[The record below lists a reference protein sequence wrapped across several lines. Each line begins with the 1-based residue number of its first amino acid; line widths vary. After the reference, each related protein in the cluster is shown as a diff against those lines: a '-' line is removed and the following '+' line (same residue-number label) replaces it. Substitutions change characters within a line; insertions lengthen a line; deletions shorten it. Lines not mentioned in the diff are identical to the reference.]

1 MKQRMRVLLAMIL
14 FLLLPCTAYPNM
26 MERPIGWGGL
36 VTLAGYLL
44 VLLTIVSYFL
54 SHVAVT
60 VPQTPKARRF
70 FRRSTLFLVVL
81 SCLTLISGE
90 VLHDLL
96 GPSYLPKSIR
106 LRSDTRRRLRTL
118 QDPLERYIA
127 DCGAF
132 PTRAQGLSALRDN
145 PGVDGW
151 RGPYVESQ
159 KMLVDAWKTP
169 IEYSPLT
176 HGNEY
181 YGYVLRSAGPDRQ
194 FNTRDDIT
202 SRW

>member
-14 FLLLPCTAYPNM
+14 FLLLPCTAYADM

-44 VLLTIVSYFL
+44 VLLTIVSIIL
-54 SHVAVT
+54 SAVGG
-60 VPQTPKARRF
+60 PQTPEVRRF
-70 FRRSTLFLVVL
+70 LTRSTGFLAVL

-96 GPSYLPKSIR
+96 GEGGLPKSIR

-118 QDPLERYIA
+118 QDPLERYFA

-132 PTRAQGLSALRDN
+132 PTRADGLSALRDN

-151 RGPYVESQ
+151 RGPYVRSQ
-159 KMLVDAWKTP
+159 KMLVDGWKTP
-169 IEYSPLT
+169 IEYSPVT

-181 YGYVLRSAGPDRQ
+181 YGYVLRAAGPDRQ

-202 SRW
+202 REYP